1 MVTLM
6 NTDLI
11 ERLKSDVTA
20 IVLQGETE
28 HLFAKDQ
35 ALAQFY
41 PVLLSI
47 LRARP
52 AWIESLAQQLNP
64 KIDELFNN
72 NPTLKQ
78 QFLAQL
84 DSTAPQDEIEQ
95 TLNRAIVPI
104 MNFLQAEAGAPTAE
118 AVGHL
123 LDTHADSIQRALPVW
138 AGPIL
143 ASLGVSPLAG
153 QNLNC
158 APGLASEPE
167 AEPLLTEEK
176 KAVVFWPFI
185 LLVIIAAIILFFF
198 RGCLRDD
205 DPDELRN
212 AQAVSEAAAT
222 NPAILK
228 ISTGSQ
234 GEIVNCQVQMN
245 DPKYMQILQ
254 NEIKQ
259 IFNYSIGCGAV
270 ANENYHSEFTDQ
282 DTIPTV
288 LRTIQGMPNVSLD
301 WIGNQVSVRAATNSE
316 AERLAAQ
323 IRSLAKN
330 VTVVTQQPL
339 NRSDVINTANSE
351 AEQALASIKTDNVK
365 ALDVATALNL
375 QIINF
380 DTASTEVPE
389 VNKLVLDQAAALLQ
403 RAPRVILKVKGHA
416 DAQGSEAENK
426 VLSVQRAQAITS
438 YLVQK
443 GVDPAQLQAV
453 GMGEDQP
460 VEPNATPAGQ
470 FQNRRVTFEVVN
482 TETGI
487 VREVDNEGVVEKKA
501 S

>member
-1 MVTLM
+1 MVTIM
-6 NTDLI
+6 NIDFI

-41 PVLLSI
+41 PIFLSI

-52 AWIESLAQQLNP
+52 AWIENLGQQLNP
-64 KIDELFNN
+64 KIHELFNA
-72 NPTLKQ
+72 NPALKQ
-78 QFLAQL
+78 QFLDQL
-84 DSTAPQDEIEQ
+84 DQSAPQDEIEH
-95 TLNRAIVPI
+95 TLNRSIVPT
-104 MNFLQAEAGAPTAE
+104 MNFLQTEAGASTPE
-118 AVGHL
+118 AISHL
-123 LDTHADSIQRALPVW
+123 LETHADSIQRALSVW

-143 ASLGVSPLAG
+143 AALGVSPLAG
-153 QNLNC
+153 QNLNQE
-158 APGLASEPE
+158 PVLAEQ
-167 AEPLLTEEK
+167 TIIVQEERK
-176 KAVVFWPFI
+176 TGFLWPFI
-185 LLVIIAAIILFFF
+185 IFLILAGLILFLV
-198 RGCLRDD
+198 RSCMQDDVEDSNTQATSEVASAQPASLR
-205 DPDELRN
+205 L
-212 AQAVSEAAAT
+212 
-222 NPAILK
+222 
-228 ISTGSQ
+228 STGSN
-234 GEIVNCQVQMN
+234 GEIVSCQLQLN
-245 DPKYMQILQ
+245 NPQYMEILQ

-259 IFNYSIGCGAV
+259 IFNYNIGCGALSS
-270 ANENYHSEFTDQ
+270 EIYHSEFIDQ
-282 DTIPTV
+282 DTIPSV
-288 LRTIQGMPNVSLD
+288 LKALQGMPNVSLD
-301 WIGNQVSVRAATNSE
+301 WIGNQVSVRAATNAE

-403 RAPRVILKVKGHA
+403 RAPQVILKVKGHA

-487 VREVDNEGVVEKKA
+487 VREVDDEGVVEKTGN
-501 S
+501 

>member
-1 MVTLM
+1 MVTIM
-6 NTDLI
+6 NIDFI

-35 ALAQFY
+35 ALTQFY
-41 PVLLSI
+41 PIFLNI

-52 AWIESLAQQLNP
+52 AWIENLGQQLNP
-64 KIDELFNN
+64 KIHELFNA
-72 NPTLKQ
+72 NPALKQ
-78 QFLAQL
+78 QFLDQV
-84 DSTAPQDEIEQ
+84 DQSAPQDEIEH
-95 TLNRAIVPI
+95 TLNRSIVPT
-104 MNFLQAEAGAPTAE
+104 MNFLQTEAGASSPE
-118 AVGHL
+118 AISHL
-123 LDTHADSIQRALPVW
+123 LETHADSIQRALPLW

-143 ASLGVSPLAG
+143 AALGVSPLAG
-153 QNLNC
+153 QNLNQE
-158 APGLASEPE
+158 PVLAEQ
-167 AEPLLTEEK
+167 TIIVQEERK
-176 KAVVFWPFI
+176 TGFLWPFI
-185 LLVIIAAIILFFF
+185 IFLILAGLILFLV
-198 RGCLRDD
+198 RSCMQDD
-205 DPDELRN
+205 VEDSN
-212 AQAVSEAAAT
+212 TQATSEVAAAQ
-222 NPAILK
+222 PASLRL
-228 ISTGSQ
+228 STGSN
-234 GEIVNCQVQMN
+234 GEIVSCQLQLN
-245 DPKYMQILQ
+245 NPQYMEILQ

-259 IFNYSIGCGAV
+259 IFNYNIGCGALSSEV
-270 ANENYHSEFTDQ
+270 YHSEFIDQ

-288 LRTIQGMPNVSLD
+288 LRTMQGMPNVSLD
-301 WIGNQVSVRAATNSE
+301 WIGNQVSVRAATNAE

-323 IRSLAKN
+323 IRSLVKN

-403 RAPRVILKVKGHA
+403 RAPHVILKVTGHA

-438 YLVQK
+438 YLVGK
-443 GVDPAQLQAV
+443 GVNPAQLQAV

-487 VREVDNEGVVEKKA
+487 VREVDDEGVVEKTGN
-501 S
+501 

>member
-1 MVTLM
+1 MVTIM
-6 NTDLI
+6 NIDFI

-41 PVLLSI
+41 PIFLSI

-52 AWIESLAQQLNP
+52 AWIENLGQQLNP
-64 KIDELFNN
+64 KIHELFNA
-72 NPTLKQ
+72 NPALKQ
-78 QFLAQL
+78 QFLDQL
-84 DSTAPQDEIEQ
+84 DQSAPQDEIEH
-95 TLNRAIVPI
+95 TLNRSIVPT
-104 MNFLQAEAGAPTAE
+104 MNFLQTEAGASSPE
-118 AVGHL
+118 AISHL
-123 LDTHADSIQRALPVW
+123 LETHADSIQRALPVW

-143 ASLGVSPLAG
+143 AALGVSPLAG
-153 QNLNC
+153 QNLNQE
-158 APGLASEPE
+158 PVLAEQ
-167 AEPLLTEEK
+167 TTIIVQEERK
-176 KAVVFWPFI
+176 TGFLWPFI
-185 LLVIIAAIILFFF
+185 IFLILAGLILFLV
-198 RGCLRDD
+198 RSCMQ
-205 DPDELRN
+205 DEVEDSN
-212 AQAVSEAAAT
+212 TQATSEVAAAQ
-222 NPAILK
+222 PASLRL
-228 ISTGSQ
+228 STGSN
-234 GEIVNCQVQMN
+234 GEIVSCQLQLN
-245 DPKYMQILQ
+245 NPQYMEILQ

-259 IFNYSIGCGAV
+259 IFNYNIGCGALSSEV
-270 ANENYHSEFTDQ
+270 YHSEFIDQ

-288 LRTIQGMPNVSLD
+288 LRTMQGMPNVSLD
-301 WIGNQVSVRAATNSE
+301 WIGNQVSVRAATNAE

-403 RAPRVILKVKGHA
+403 RAPQVILKVEGHA

-487 VREVDNEGVVEKKA
+487 MREVDDEGVVEKTGN
-501 S
+501 

>member
-1 MVTLM
+1 M
-6 NTDLI
+6 NIDFI

-41 PVLLSI
+41 PIFLSI
-47 LRARP
+47 LRSRP
-52 AWIESLAQQLNP
+52 AWIENLGQQLNP
-64 KIDELFNN
+64 KIHELFNA
-72 NPTLKQ
+72 NPALKQ
-78 QFLAQL
+78 QFLDQL
-84 DSTAPQDEIEQ
+84 DQSAPQDEIEH
-95 TLNRAIVPI
+95 TLNRSIVPT
-104 MNFLQAEAGAPTAE
+104 MNFLQTEAGASSPE
-118 AVGHL
+118 AISHL
-123 LDTHADSIQRALPVW
+123 LETHADSIQRALPVW

-143 ASLGVSPLAG
+143 AALGVSPLAG
-153 QNLNC
+153 QNLNQE
-158 APGLASEPE
+158 PVLAEQ
-167 AEPLLTEEK
+167 TTIIVQEERK
-176 KAVVFWPFI
+176 TGFLWPFI
-185 LLVIIAAIILFFF
+185 IFLILAGLILFLV
-198 RGCLRDD
+198 RSCMQ
-205 DPDELRN
+205 DEVEDSN
-212 AQAVSEAAAT
+212 TQATSEVAAAQ
-222 NPAILK
+222 PASLRL
-228 ISTGSQ
+228 STGSN
-234 GEIVNCQVQMN
+234 GEIVSCQLQLN
-245 DPKYMQILQ
+245 NPQYMEILQ

-259 IFNYSIGCGAV
+259 IFNYNIGCGALSSEV
-270 ANENYHSEFTDQ
+270 YHSEFTDQ

-301 WIGNQVSVRAATNSE
+301 WIGNQVSVRAATNAE

-330 VTVVTQQPL
+330 VTVLTQQPL

-403 RAPRVILKVKGHA
+403 RAPQVILKVKGHA

-487 VREVDNEGVVEKKA
+487 MREVDDEGVVEKTGN
-501 S
+501 

>member
-1 MVTLM
+1 MVTIM
-6 NTDLI
+6 NIDFI

-41 PVLLSI
+41 PIFLSI

-52 AWIESLAQQLNP
+52 AWIENLGQQLNP
-64 KIDELFNN
+64 KIHELFNA
-72 NPTLKQ
+72 NPALKQ
-78 QFLAQL
+78 QFLDQV
-84 DSTAPQDEIEQ
+84 DQSAPQDEIEH
-95 TLNRAIVPI
+95 TLNRSIVPT
-104 MNFLQAEAGAPTAE
+104 MNFLQTEAGASSPE
-118 AVGHL
+118 AISHL
-123 LDTHADSIQRALPVW
+123 LETHADSIQRALPVW

-143 ASLGVSPLAG
+143 AALGVSPLAG
-153 QNLNC
+153 QNLNQE
-158 APGLASEPE
+158 PVLAEQ
-167 AEPLLTEEK
+167 TIIVQEERK
-176 KAVVFWPFI
+176 TGFLWPFI
-185 LLVIIAAIILFFF
+185 IFLILAGLILFLV
-198 RGCLRDD
+198 RSCMQDD
-205 DPDELRN
+205 VEDSN
-212 AQAVSEAAAT
+212 TQATSEVAAAQ
-222 NPAILK
+222 PASLRL
-228 ISTGSQ
+228 STGSN
-234 GEIVNCQVQMN
+234 GEIVSCQLQLN
-245 DPKYMQILQ
+245 NPQYMEILQ

-259 IFNYSIGCGAV
+259 IFNYNIGCGALSSEV
-270 ANENYHSEFTDQ
+270 YHSEFIDQ

-288 LRTIQGMPNVSLD
+288 LRTMQGMPNVSLD
-301 WIGNQVSVRAATNSE
+301 WIGNQVSVRAATNAE

-365 ALDVATALNL
+365 ALDVATARNL

-403 RAPRVILKVKGHA
+403 RAPHVILKVTGHA

-487 VREVDNEGVVEKKA
+487 VREVDDEGVVEKTGN
-501 S
+501 

>member
-1 MVTLM
+1 MVTIM
-6 NTDLI
+6 NIDFI

-41 PVLLSI
+41 PIFLSI
-47 LRARP
+47 LRSRP
-52 AWIESLAQQLNP
+52 AWIENLGQQLNP
-64 KIDELFNN
+64 KIHELFNA
-72 NPTLKQ
+72 NPALKQ
-78 QFLAQL
+78 QFLDQV
-84 DSTAPQDEIEQ
+84 DQSAPQDEIEH
-95 TLNRAIVPI
+95 TLNRSIVPT
-104 MNFLQAEAGAPTAE
+104 MNFLQTEAGASSPE
-118 AVGHL
+118 AISHL
-123 LDTHADSIQRALPVW
+123 LETHADSIQRALPLW

-143 ASLGVSPLAG
+143 AALGVSPLAG
-153 QNLNC
+153 QNLNQE
-158 APGLASEPE
+158 PVLAEQ
-167 AEPLLTEEK
+167 TIIVQEERK
-176 KAVVFWPFI
+176 TGFLWPFI
-185 LLVIIAAIILFFF
+185 IFLILAGLILFLV
-198 RGCLRDD
+198 RSCMQDDVEDSNTQATSEVAAVQPASLR
-205 DPDELRN
+205 L
-212 AQAVSEAAAT
+212 
-222 NPAILK
+222 
-228 ISTGSQ
+228 STGSD
-234 GEIVNCQVQMN
+234 GEIVSCQLQLN
-245 DPKYMQILQ
+245 NPQYMEILQ

-259 IFNYSIGCGAV
+259 IFNYNIGCGALSSEV
-270 ANENYHSEFTDQ
+270 YHSEFTDQ

-301 WIGNQVSVRAATNSE
+301 WIGNQVSVRAATNAE

-403 RAPRVILKVKGHA
+403 RAPHVILKVTGHA

-426 VLSVQRAQAITS
+426 VLSLQRAQAITS

-487 VREVDNEGVVEKKA
+487 VREVDDEGVVEKTGN
-501 S
+501 

>member
-1 MVTLM
+1 MVTIM
-6 NTDLI
+6 NIDFI

-41 PVLLSI
+41 PIFLSI
-47 LRARP
+47 LRSRP
-52 AWIESLAQQLNP
+52 AWIENLGQQLNP
-64 KIDELFNN
+64 KIHELFNA
-72 NPTLKQ
+72 NPALKQ
-78 QFLAQL
+78 QFLDQV
-84 DSTAPQDEIEQ
+84 DQSAPQDEIEH
-95 TLNRAIVPI
+95 TLNRSIVPT
-104 MNFLQAEAGAPTAE
+104 MNFLQTEAGASSPE
-118 AVGHL
+118 AISHL
-123 LDTHADSIQRALPVW
+123 LETHADSIQRALPVW

-143 ASLGVSPLAG
+143 AALGVSPLAG
-153 QNLNC
+153 QNLNQE
-158 APGLASEPE
+158 PVLAEQ
-167 AEPLLTEEK
+167 TIIVQEERK
-176 KAVVFWPFI
+176 TGFLWPFI
-185 LLVIIAAIILFFF
+185 IFLILAGLILFLV
-198 RGCLRDD
+198 RSCMQ
-205 DPDELRN
+205 DEVEDSN
-212 AQAVSEAAAT
+212 TQATSEVAAAQ
-222 NPAILK
+222 PASLRL
-228 ISTGSQ
+228 STGSN
-234 GEIVNCQVQMN
+234 GEIVSCQLQLN
-245 DPKYMQILQ
+245 NPQYMEILQ

-259 IFNYSIGCGAV
+259 IFNYNIGCGALSSEV
-270 ANENYHSEFTDQ
+270 YHSEFIDQ

-288 LRTIQGMPNVSLD
+288 LRTMQGMPNVSLD
-301 WIGNQVSVRAATNSE
+301 WIGNQVSVRAATNAE

-403 RAPRVILKVKGHA
+403 RAPHVILKVTGHA

-438 YLVQK
+438 YLVGK
-443 GVDPAQLQAV
+443 GVNPAQLQAV

-487 VREVDNEGVVEKKA
+487 VREVDDEGVIEKTGN
-501 S
+501 

>member
-1 MVTLM
+1 MVTIM
-6 NTDLI
+6 NIDFI

-41 PVLLSI
+41 PIFLSI
-47 LRARP
+47 LRSRP
-52 AWIESLAQQLNP
+52 AWIENLGQQLNP
-64 KIDELFNN
+64 KIHELFNA
-72 NPTLKQ
+72 NPALKQ
-78 QFLAQL
+78 QFLDQV
-84 DSTAPQDEIEQ
+84 DQSAPQDEIEH
-95 TLNRAIVPI
+95 TLNRSIVPT
-104 MNFLQAEAGAPTAE
+104 MNFLQTEAGASSPE
-118 AVGHL
+118 AISHL
-123 LDTHADSIQRALPVW
+123 LETHADSIQRALPLW

-143 ASLGVSPLAG
+143 AALGVSPLAG
-153 QNLNC
+153 QNLNQE
-158 APGLASEPE
+158 PVLAEQ
-167 AEPLLTEEK
+167 TIIVQEERK
-176 KAVVFWPFI
+176 TGFLWPFI
-185 LLVIIAAIILFFF
+185 IFLILAGLILFLV
-198 RGCLRDD
+198 RSCMQDD
-205 DPDELRN
+205 VEDSN
-212 AQAVSEAAAT
+212 TQATSEVAAAQ
-222 NPAILK
+222 PASLRL
-228 ISTGSQ
+228 STGSN
-234 GEIVNCQVQMN
+234 GEIVSCQLQLN
-245 DPKYMQILQ
+245 NPQYMEILQ

-259 IFNYSIGCGAV
+259 IFNYNIGCGALSSEV
-270 ANENYHSEFTDQ
+270 YHSEFIDQ

-288 LRTIQGMPNVSLD
+288 LRTMQGMPNVSLD
-301 WIGNQVSVRAATNSE
+301 WIGNQVSVRAATNAE

-403 RAPRVILKVKGHA
+403 RAPHVILKVTGHA

-438 YLVQK
+438 YLVGK
-443 GVDPAQLQAV
+443 GVNPAQLQAV

-487 VREVDNEGVVEKKA
+487 VREIDDEGVVEKTGN
-501 S
+501 

>member
-1 MVTLM
+1 MVTIM
-6 NTDLI
+6 NIDFI

-41 PVLLSI
+41 PIFLSI
-47 LRARP
+47 LRSRP
-52 AWIESLAQQLNP
+52 AWIENLGQQLNP
-64 KIDELFNN
+64 KIHELFNA
-72 NPTLKQ
+72 NPALKQ
-78 QFLAQL
+78 QFLNQL
-84 DSTAPQDEIEQ
+84 DQSAPQDEIEH
-95 TLNRAIVPI
+95 TLNRSIVPT
-104 MNFLQAEAGAPTAE
+104 MNFLQTEAGASSPE
-118 AVGHL
+118 AISHL
-123 LDTHADSIQRALPVW
+123 LETHADSIQRALPVW

-143 ASLGVSPLAG
+143 AALGVSPLAG
-153 QNLNC
+153 QNLNQE
-158 APGLASEPE
+158 PVLAEQ
-167 AEPLLTEEK
+167 TIIVQEERK
-176 KAVVFWPFI
+176 TGFLWPFI
-185 LLVIIAAIILFFF
+185 IFLILAGLILFLV
-198 RGCLRDD
+198 RSCMQDD
-205 DPDELRN
+205 VEDSN
-212 AQAVSEAAAT
+212 TQATSEVAAAQ
-222 NPAILK
+222 PASLRL
-228 ISTGSQ
+228 STGSN
-234 GEIVNCQVQMN
+234 GEIVSCQLQLN
-245 DPKYMQILQ
+245 NPQYMEILQ

-259 IFNYSIGCGAV
+259 IFNYNIGCGALSSEV
-270 ANENYHSEFTDQ
+270 YHSEFIDQ

-301 WIGNQVSVRAATNSE
+301 WIGNQVSVRAATNAE

-403 RAPRVILKVKGHA
+403 RAPHVILKVTGHA

-438 YLVQK
+438 YLVGK
-443 GVDPAQLQAV
+443 GVNPAQLQAV

-487 VREVDNEGVVEKKA
+487 VREVDDEGVVEKTGN
-501 S
+501 

>member
-1 MVTLM
+1 M
-6 NTDLI
+6 
-11 ERLKSDVTA
+11 
-20 IVLQGETE
+20 
-28 HLFAKDQ
+28 
-35 ALAQFY
+35 AQFY
-41 PVLLSI
+41 PIFLSI

-52 AWIESLAQQLNP
+52 AWIENIGQQLNP
-64 KIDELFNN
+64 KIHELFNA
-72 NPTLKQ
+72 NPALKQ
-78 QFLAQL
+78 QFLDQV
-84 DSTAPQDEIEQ
+84 DQSAPQDEIEH
-95 TLNRAIVPI
+95 TLNRSIVPT
-104 MNFLQAEAGAPTAE
+104 MNFLQTEAGASSPE
-118 AVGHL
+118 AISHL
-123 LDTHADSIQRALPVW
+123 LETHADSIQRALPVW

-143 ASLGVSPLAG
+143 AALGVSPLAG
-153 QNLNC
+153 QNLNQE
-158 APGLASEPE
+158 PVLAEQ
-167 AEPLLTEEK
+167 TIIVQEERK
-176 KAVVFWPFI
+176 TGFLWPFI
-185 LLVIIAAIILFFF
+185 IFLILAGLILFFV
-198 RGCLRDD
+198 RSCMQDDVEDSNTQATSEVAAVQPASLR
-205 DPDELRN
+205 L
-212 AQAVSEAAAT
+212 
-222 NPAILK
+222 
-228 ISTGSQ
+228 STGSD
-234 GEIVNCQVQMN
+234 GEIVSCQLQLN
-245 DPKYMQILQ
+245 NPQYMEILQ

-259 IFNYSIGCGAV
+259 IFNYNIGCGALSSEV
-270 ANENYHSEFTDQ
+270 YHSEFTDQ

-301 WIGNQVSVRAATNSE
+301 WIGNQVSVRAATNAE

-403 RAPRVILKVKGHA
+403 RAPHVILKVTGHA

-426 VLSVQRAQAITS
+426 VLSLQRAQAITS

-487 VREVDNEGVVEKKA
+487 VREVDDEGVVEKTGN
-501 S
+501 

>member
-1 MVTLM
+1 MVTIM
-6 NTDLI
+6 NIDFI

-41 PVLLSI
+41 PIFLSI

-52 AWIESLAQQLNP
+52 AWIENLGQQLNP
-64 KIDELFNN
+64 KIHELFNA
-72 NPTLKQ
+72 NPALKQ
-78 QFLAQL
+78 QFLDQV
-84 DSTAPQDEIEQ
+84 DQSAPQDEIEH
-95 TLNRAIVPI
+95 TLNRSIIPT
-104 MNFLQAEAGAPTAE
+104 MNFLQTEAGASSPE
-118 AVGHL
+118 AISHL
-123 LDTHADSIQRALPVW
+123 LETHPDSIQRALPVW

-143 ASLGVSPLAG
+143 AALGVSPLAG
-153 QNLNC
+153 QNLNQE
-158 APGLASEPE
+158 PVLAEQ
-167 AEPLLTEEK
+167 TIIVQEERK
-176 KAVVFWPFI
+176 TGFLWPFI
-185 LLVIIAAIILFFF
+185 IFLILAGLILFLV
-198 RGCLRDD
+198 RSCMQ
-205 DPDELRN
+205 DEVEDSN
-212 AQAVSEAAAT
+212 TQATSEVAAAQ
-222 NPAILK
+222 PASLRL
-228 ISTGSQ
+228 STGSN
-234 GEIVNCQVQMN
+234 GEIVSCQLQLN
-245 DPKYMQILQ
+245 NPQYMEILQ

-259 IFNYSIGCGAV
+259 IFNYNIGCGALSSEV
-270 ANENYHSEFTDQ
+270 YHSEFTDQ

-288 LRTIQGMPNVSLD
+288 LRTMQGMPNVSLD
-301 WIGNQVSVRAATNSE
+301 WIGNQVSVRAATNAE

-403 RAPRVILKVKGHA
+403 RAPHVILKVTGHA

-438 YLVQK
+438 YLVGK
-443 GVDPAQLQAV
+443 GVNPAQLQAV

-487 VREVDNEGVVEKKA
+487 VREVDDEGVVEKTGN
-501 S
+501 

>member
-1 MVTLM
+1 MVTIM
-6 NTDLI
+6 NIDFI

-35 ALAQFY
+35 ALTQFY
-41 PVLLSI
+41 PIFLNI

-52 AWIESLAQQLNP
+52 AWIENLGQQLNP
-64 KIDELFNN
+64 KIHELFNA
-72 NPTLKQ
+72 NPALKQ
-78 QFLAQL
+78 QFLDQV
-84 DSTAPQDEIEQ
+84 DQSAPQDEIEH
-95 TLNRAIVPI
+95 TLNRSIVPT
-104 MNFLQAEAGAPTAE
+104 MNFLQTEAGASSPE
-118 AVGHL
+118 AISHL
-123 LDTHADSIQRALPVW
+123 LETHADSIQRALPLW

-143 ASLGVSPLAG
+143 AALGVSPLAG
-153 QNLNC
+153 QNLNQE
-158 APGLASEPE
+158 PVLAEQ
-167 AEPLLTEEK
+167 TIIVQEERK
-176 KAVVFWPFI
+176 TGFLWPFI
-185 LLVIIAAIILFFF
+185 IFLILAGLILFLV
-198 RGCLRDD
+198 RSCMQDD
-205 DPDELRN
+205 VEDSN
-212 AQAVSEAAAT
+212 TQATSEVAAAQ
-222 NPAILK
+222 PASLRL
-228 ISTGSQ
+228 STGSN
-234 GEIVNCQVQMN
+234 GEIVSCQLQLN
-245 DPKYMQILQ
+245 NPQYMEILQ

-259 IFNYSIGCGAV
+259 IFNYNIGCGALSSEV
-270 ANENYHSEFTDQ
+270 YHSEFIDQ

-288 LRTIQGMPNVSLD
+288 LRTMQGMPNVSLD
-301 WIGNQVSVRAATNSE
+301 WIGNQVSVRAATNAE

-403 RAPRVILKVKGHA
+403 RAPHVILKVTGHA

-438 YLVQK
+438 YLVGK
-443 GVDPAQLQAV
+443 GVNPAQLQAV

-487 VREVDNEGVVEKKA
+487 VREVDDEGVVETTGN
-501 S
+501 

>member
-1 MVTLM
+1 MVTIM
-6 NTDLI
+6 NIDFI

-41 PVLLSI
+41 PIFLSI
-47 LRARP
+47 LRSRP
-52 AWIESLAQQLNP
+52 AWIENLGQQLNP
-64 KIDELFNN
+64 KIHELFNA
-72 NPTLKQ
+72 NPALKQ
-78 QFLAQL
+78 QFLDQV
-84 DSTAPQDEIEQ
+84 DQSAPQDEIEH
-95 TLNRAIVPI
+95 TLNRSIVPT
-104 MNFLQAEAGAPTAE
+104 MNFLQTEAGASSPE
-118 AVGHL
+118 AISHL
-123 LDTHADSIQRALPVW
+123 LETHADSIQRALPLW

-143 ASLGVSPLAG
+143 AALGVSPLAG
-153 QNLNC
+153 QNLNQE
-158 APGLASEPE
+158 PVLAEQ
-167 AEPLLTEEK
+167 TIIVQEERK
-176 KAVVFWPFI
+176 TGFLWPFI
-185 LLVIIAAIILFFF
+185 IFLILAGLILFLV
-198 RGCLRDD
+198 RSCMQDD
-205 DPDELRN
+205 VEDSN
-212 AQAVSEAAAT
+212 TQATSEVAAAQ
-222 NPAILK
+222 PASLRL
-228 ISTGSQ
+228 STGSN
-234 GEIVNCQVQMN
+234 GEIVSCQLQLN
-245 DPKYMQILQ
+245 NPQYMEILQ

-259 IFNYSIGCGAV
+259 IFNYNIGCGALSSEV
-270 ANENYHSEFTDQ
+270 YHSEFIDQ

-288 LRTIQGMPNVSLD
+288 LRTMQGMPNVSLD
-301 WIGNQVSVRAATNSE
+301 WIGNQVSVRAATNAE

-403 RAPRVILKVKGHA
+403 RAPHVILKVTGHA

-438 YLVQK
+438 YLVGK
-443 GVDPAQLQAV
+443 GVNPAQLQAV

-487 VREVDNEGVVEKKA
+487 VREVDDEGVVETTGN
-501 S
+501 

>member
-1 MVTLM
+1 MVTIM
-6 NTDLI
+6 NIDFI

-35 ALAQFY
+35 ALTQFY
-41 PVLLSI
+41 PIFLNI

-52 AWIESLAQQLNP
+52 AWIENLGQQLNP
-64 KIDELFNN
+64 KIHELFNA
-72 NPTLKQ
+72 NPALKQ
-78 QFLAQL
+78 QFLDQV
-84 DSTAPQDEIEQ
+84 DQSAPQDEIEH
-95 TLNRAIVPI
+95 TLNRSIVPT
-104 MNFLQAEAGAPTAE
+104 MNFLQTEAGASSPE
-118 AVGHL
+118 AISHL
-123 LDTHADSIQRALPVW
+123 LETHADSIQRALPLW

-143 ASLGVSPLAG
+143 AALGVSPLAG
-153 QNLNC
+153 QNLNQE
-158 APGLASEPE
+158 PVLAEQ
-167 AEPLLTEEK
+167 TIIVQEERK
-176 KAVVFWPFI
+176 TGFLWPFI
-185 LLVIIAAIILFFF
+185 IFLILAGLILFLV
-198 RGCLRDD
+198 RSCMQDD
-205 DPDELRN
+205 VEDSN
-212 AQAVSEAAAT
+212 TQATSEVAAAQ
-222 NPAILK
+222 PASLRL
-228 ISTGSQ
+228 STGSN
-234 GEIVNCQVQMN
+234 GEIVSCQLQLN
-245 DPKYMQILQ
+245 NPQYMEILQ

-259 IFNYSIGCGAV
+259 IFNYNIGCGALSSEV
-270 ANENYHSEFTDQ
+270 YHSEFIDQ

-288 LRTIQGMPNVSLD
+288 LRTMQGMPNVSLD
-301 WIGNQVSVRAATNSE
+301 WIGNQVSVRAATNVE

-403 RAPRVILKVKGHA
+403 RAPHVILKVTGHA

-438 YLVQK
+438 YLVGK
-443 GVDPAQLQAV
+443 GVNPAQLQAV

-487 VREVDNEGVVEKKA
+487 VREVDDEGVVEKTGN
-501 S
+501 

>member
-1 MVTLM
+1 MVTIM
-6 NTDLI
+6 NIDFI

-41 PVLLSI
+41 PIFLSI

-52 AWIESLAQQLNP
+52 AWIENLGQQLNP
-64 KIDELFNN
+64 KIHELFNA
-72 NPTLKQ
+72 NPALKQ
-78 QFLAQL
+78 QFLDQV
-84 DSTAPQDEIEQ
+84 DQSAPQDEIEH
-95 TLNRAIVPI
+95 TLNRSIVPT
-104 MNFLQAEAGAPTAE
+104 MNFLQTEAGASSPE
-118 AVGHL
+118 AISHL
-123 LDTHADSIQRALPVW
+123 LETHADSIQRALPVW

-143 ASLGVSPLAG
+143 AALGVSPLAG
-153 QNLNC
+153 QNLNQE
-158 APGLASEPE
+158 PVLAEQ
-167 AEPLLTEEK
+167 TIIVQEERK
-176 KAVVFWPFI
+176 TGFLWPFI
-185 LLVIIAAIILFFF
+185 IFLILAGLILFLV
-198 RGCLRDD
+198 RSCMQ
-205 DPDELRN
+205 DEVEDSN
-212 AQAVSEAAAT
+212 TQATSEVAAAQ
-222 NPAILK
+222 PASLRL
-228 ISTGSQ
+228 STGSN
-234 GEIVNCQVQMN
+234 GEIVSCQLQLN
-245 DPKYMQILQ
+245 NPQYMEILQ

-259 IFNYSIGCGAV
+259 IFNYNIGCGALSSEV
-270 ANENYHSEFTDQ
+270 YHSEFIDQ

-288 LRTIQGMPNVSLD
+288 LRTMQGMPNVSLD
-301 WIGNQVSVRAATNSE
+301 WIGNQVSVRAATNAE

-403 RAPRVILKVKGHA
+403 RAPHVILKVTGHA

-438 YLVQK
+438 YLVGK
-443 GVDPAQLQAV
+443 GVNPAQLQAV

-487 VREVDNEGVVEKKA
+487 VREVDDEGVVEKTGN
-501 S
+501 

>member
-1 MVTLM
+1 MVTIM
-6 NTDLI
+6 NIDFI

-41 PVLLSI
+41 PIFLSI
-47 LRARP
+47 LRSRP
-52 AWIESLAQQLNP
+52 AWIENLGQQLNP
-64 KIDELFNN
+64 KIHELFNA
-72 NPTLKQ
+72 NPALKQ
-78 QFLAQL
+78 QFLNQL
-84 DSTAPQDEIEQ
+84 DQSAPQDEIEH
-95 TLNRAIVPI
+95 TLNRSIVPT
-104 MNFLQAEAGAPTAE
+104 MNFLQTEAGASSPE
-118 AVGHL
+118 AISHL
-123 LDTHADSIQRALPVW
+123 LETHADSIQRTLPVW

-143 ASLGVSPLAG
+143 AALGVSPLAG
-153 QNLNC
+153 QNLNQE
-158 APGLASEPE
+158 PVLAEQ
-167 AEPLLTEEK
+167 TIIVQEERK
-176 KAVVFWPFI
+176 TGFLWPFI
-185 LLVIIAAIILFFF
+185 IFLILAGLILFLV
-198 RGCLRDD
+198 RSCMQ
-205 DPDELRN
+205 DEVEDSN
-212 AQAVSEAAAT
+212 TQATSEVAAAQ
-222 NPAILK
+222 PASLRL
-228 ISTGSQ
+228 STGSN
-234 GEIVNCQVQMN
+234 GEIVSCQLQLN
-245 DPKYMQILQ
+245 NPQYMEILQ

-259 IFNYSIGCGAV
+259 IFNYNIGCGALSSEV
-270 ANENYHSEFTDQ
+270 YHSEFIDQ

-288 LRTIQGMPNVSLD
+288 LRTMQGMPNVSLD
-301 WIGNQVSVRAATNSE
+301 WIGNQVSVRAATNAE

-403 RAPRVILKVKGHA
+403 RAPHVILKVTGHA

-438 YLVQK
+438 YLVGK
-443 GVDPAQLQAV
+443 GVNPAQLQAV

-487 VREVDNEGVVEKKA
+487 VREVDDEGIVEKTGN
-501 S
+501 

>member
-1 MVTLM
+1 MNVDLM
-6 NTDLI
+6 

-35 ALAQFY
+35 ALSQFY
-41 PVLLSI
+41 PIFLSI

-52 AWIESLAQQLNP
+52 AWIENLGQQLNP
-64 KIDELFNN
+64 KIHELFNA
-72 NPTLKQ
+72 NPALKQ
-78 QFLAQL
+78 QFLDQV
-84 DSTAPQDEIEQ
+84 DQSAPQGQIEQ
-95 TLNRAIVPI
+95 TLNRAIVPTL
-104 MNFLQAEAGAPTAE
+104 NFLQTEAGASSPE
-118 AVGHL
+118 AISHL
-123 LDTHADSIQRALPVW
+123 LETHADSIQRALPVW

-143 ASLGVSPLAG
+143 AALGVSPLAG
-153 QNLNC
+153 QNLNQE
-158 APGLASEPE
+158 PVLAEQ
-167 AEPLLTEEK
+167 TIIVQEERK
-176 KAVVFWPFI
+176 TGFLWPFI
-185 LLVIIAAIILFFF
+185 IFLILAGLILFLV
-198 RGCLRDD
+198 RSCMQDD
-205 DPDELRN
+205 AEDSANPQTTR
-212 AQAVSEAAAT
+212 AVAAAQ
-222 NPAILK
+222 PASLQL
-228 ISTGSQ
+228 STGSN
-234 GEIVNCQVQMN
+234 GEIVSCQLQLN
-245 DPKYMQILQ
+245 NPQYMKILQ

-259 IFNYSIGCGAV
+259 IFNYNIGCGALSSEV
-270 ANENYHSEFTDQ
+270 YHSEFTDQ

-301 WIGNQVSVRAATNSE
+301 WIGNQVSVRAATNAE

-403 RAPRVILKVKGHA
+403 RAPHVILKVKGHT

-426 VLSVQRAQAITS
+426 VLSVQRAQAIVG
-438 YLVQK
+438 YLIEK

-453 GMGEDQP
+453 GVGEDQP

-470 FQNRRVTFEVVN
+470 FQNRRVAFEVVN
-482 TETGI
+482 TETGTI
-487 VREVDNEGVVEKKA
+487 RAVDSEGVVEKKA

>member
-1 MVTLM
+1 MVTIM
-6 NTDLI
+6 NIDFI

-41 PVLLSI
+41 PIFLSI
-47 LRARP
+47 LRSRP
-52 AWIESLAQQLNP
+52 AWIENLGQQLNP
-64 KIDELFNN
+64 KIHELFNA
-72 NPTLKQ
+72 NPALKQ
-78 QFLAQL
+78 QFLDQV
-84 DSTAPQDEIEQ
+84 DQSAPQDEIEH
-95 TLNRAIVPI
+95 TLNRSIVPT
-104 MNFLQAEAGAPTAE
+104 MNFLQTEAGASSPE
-118 AVGHL
+118 AISHL
-123 LDTHADSIQRALPVW
+123 LETHADSIQRALPLW

-143 ASLGVSPLAG
+143 AALGVSPLAG
-153 QNLNC
+153 QNLNQE
-158 APGLASEPE
+158 PVLAEQ
-167 AEPLLTEEK
+167 TIIVQEERK
-176 KAVVFWPFI
+176 TGFLWPFI
-185 LLVIIAAIILFFF
+185 IFLILAGLILFLV
-198 RGCLRDD
+198 RSCMQDD
-205 DPDELRN
+205 VEDSN
-212 AQAVSEAAAT
+212 TQATSEVAAAQ
-222 NPAILK
+222 PASLRL
-228 ISTGSQ
+228 STGSN
-234 GEIVNCQVQMN
+234 GEIVSCQLQLHN
-245 DPKYMQILQ
+245 PQYMEILQ

-259 IFNYSIGCGAV
+259 IFNYNIGCGALSSEV
-270 ANENYHSEFTDQ
+270 YHSEFIDQ

-288 LRTIQGMPNVSLD
+288 LRTMQGMPNVSLD
-301 WIGNQVSVRAATNSE
+301 WIGNQVSVRAATNAE

-330 VTVVTQQPL
+330 VTVVIQQPL

-403 RAPRVILKVKGHA
+403 RAPHVILKVTGHA

-438 YLVQK
+438 YLVGK
-443 GVDPAQLQAV
+443 GVNPAQLQAV

-487 VREVDNEGVVEKKA
+487 VREVDDEGVVEKTGN
-501 S
+501 

>member
-1 MVTLM
+1 MVTIM
-6 NTDLI
+6 NIDFI

-41 PVLLSI
+41 PIFLSI
-47 LRARP
+47 LRSRP
-52 AWIESLAQQLNP
+52 AWIENLGQQLNP
-64 KIDELFNN
+64 KIHELFNA
-72 NPTLKQ
+72 NPALKQ
-78 QFLAQL
+78 QFLDQV
-84 DSTAPQDEIEQ
+84 DQSAPQDEIEH
-95 TLNRAIVPI
+95 TLNRSIVPT
-104 MNFLQAEAGAPTAE
+104 MNFLQTEAGASSPE
-118 AVGHL
+118 AISHL
-123 LDTHADSIQRALPVW
+123 LETHADSIQRALPLW

-143 ASLGVSPLAG
+143 AALGVSPLAG
-153 QNLNC
+153 QNLNQE
-158 APGLASEPE
+158 PVLAEQ
-167 AEPLLTEEK
+167 TIIVQEERK
-176 KAVVFWPFI
+176 TGFLWPFI
-185 LLVIIAAIILFFF
+185 IFLILAGLILFLV
-198 RGCLRDD
+198 RSCMQDD
-205 DPDELRN
+205 VEDSN
-212 AQAVSEAAAT
+212 TQATSEVAAAQ
-222 NPAILK
+222 PASLRL
-228 ISTGSQ
+228 STGSN
-234 GEIVNCQVQMN
+234 GEIVSCQLQLN
-245 DPKYMQILQ
+245 NPQYMEILQ

-259 IFNYSIGCGAV
+259 IFNYNIGCGALSSEV
-270 ANENYHSEFTDQ
+270 YHSEFIDQ

-288 LRTIQGMPNVSLD
+288 LRTMQGMPNVSLD
-301 WIGNQVSVRAATNSE
+301 WIGNQVSVRAATNAE

-403 RAPRVILKVKGHA
+403 RAPHVILKVTGHA

-438 YLVQK
+438 YLVGK
-443 GVDPAQLQAV
+443 GVNPAQLQAV

-487 VREVDNEGVVEKKA
+487 VREVDDEGVVEKTGN
-501 S
+501 

>member
-1 MVTLM
+1 MVTIM
-6 NTDLI
+6 NIDFI

-41 PVLLSI
+41 PIFLSI
-47 LRARP
+47 LRSRP
-52 AWIESLAQQLNP
+52 AWIENLGQQLNP
-64 KIDELFNN
+64 KIHELFNA
-72 NPTLKQ
+72 NPALKQ
-78 QFLAQL
+78 QFLDQV
-84 DSTAPQDEIEQ
+84 DQSAPQDEIEH
-95 TLNRAIVPI
+95 TLNRSIVPT
-104 MNFLQAEAGAPTAE
+104 MNFLQTEAGASSPE
-118 AVGHL
+118 AISHL
-123 LDTHADSIQRALPVW
+123 LETHADSIQRTLPVW

-143 ASLGVSPLAG
+143 AALGVSPLAG
-153 QNLNC
+153 QNLNQE
-158 APGLASEPE
+158 PVLAEQ
-167 AEPLLTEEK
+167 TIIVQEERK
-176 KAVVFWPFI
+176 TGFLWPFI
-185 LLVIIAAIILFFF
+185 IFLILAGLILFLV
-198 RGCLRDD
+198 RSCMQDD
-205 DPDELRN
+205 VEDSN
-212 AQAVSEAAAT
+212 TQATSEVAAAQ
-222 NPAILK
+222 PASLRL
-228 ISTGSQ
+228 STGSN
-234 GEIVNCQVQMN
+234 GEIVSCQLQLN
-245 DPKYMQILQ
+245 NLQYMEILQ

-259 IFNYSIGCGAV
+259 IFNYNIGCGALSSEV
-270 ANENYHSEFTDQ
+270 YHSEFIDQ

-288 LRTIQGMPNVSLD
+288 LRTMQGMPNVSLD
-301 WIGNQVSVRAATNSE
+301 WIGNQVSVRAATNAE

-403 RAPRVILKVKGHA
+403 RAPHVILKVTGHA

-438 YLVQK
+438 YLVGK
-443 GVDPAQLQAV
+443 GVNPAQLQAV

-487 VREVDNEGVVEKKA
+487 VREVDDEGVVEKTGN
-501 S
+501 

>member
-1 MVTLM
+1 MVTIM
-6 NTDLI
+6 NIDFI

-41 PVLLSI
+41 PIFLSI
-47 LRARP
+47 LRSRP
-52 AWIESLAQQLNP
+52 AWIENLGQQLNP
-64 KIDELFNN
+64 KIHELFNA
-72 NPTLKQ
+72 NPALKQ
-78 QFLAQL
+78 QFLDQV
-84 DSTAPQDEIEQ
+84 DQSAPQDEIEH
-95 TLNRAIVPI
+95 TLNRSIVPT
-104 MNFLQAEAGAPTAE
+104 MNFLQTEAGASSPE
-118 AVGHL
+118 AISYL
-123 LDTHADSIQRALPVW
+123 LETHADSIQRALPLW

-143 ASLGVSPLAG
+143 AALGVSPLAG
-153 QNLNC
+153 QNLNQE
-158 APGLASEPE
+158 PVLAEQ
-167 AEPLLTEEK
+167 TIIVQEERK
-176 KAVVFWPFI
+176 TGFLWPFI
-185 LLVIIAAIILFFF
+185 IFLILAGLILFLV
-198 RGCLRDD
+198 RSCMQDD
-205 DPDELRN
+205 VEDSN
-212 AQAVSEAAAT
+212 TQATSEVAAAQ
-222 NPAILK
+222 PASLRL
-228 ISTGSQ
+228 STGSN
-234 GEIVNCQVQMN
+234 GEIVSCQLQLN
-245 DPKYMQILQ
+245 NPQYMEILQ

-259 IFNYSIGCGAV
+259 IFNYNIGCGALSSEV
-270 ANENYHSEFTDQ
+270 YHSEFIDQ

-301 WIGNQVSVRAATNSE
+301 WIGNQVSVRAATNAE

-403 RAPRVILKVKGHA
+403 RAPHVILKVTGHA

-438 YLVQK
+438 YLVGK
-443 GVDPAQLQAV
+443 GVNPAQLQAV

-487 VREVDNEGVVEKKA
+487 VREVDDEGVVEKTGN
-501 S
+501 

>member
-1 MVTLM
+1 MVTIM
-6 NTDLI
+6 NIDFI

-35 ALAQFY
+35 ALAQFS
-41 PVLLSI
+41 PIFLSI

-52 AWIESLAQQLNP
+52 AWIENLGQQLNP
-64 KIDELFNN
+64 KIHELFNA
-72 NPTLKQ
+72 NPALKQ
-78 QFLAQL
+78 QFLDQV
-84 DSTAPQDEIEQ
+84 DQSAPQDEIEH
-95 TLNRAIVPI
+95 TLNRSIVPT
-104 MNFLQAEAGAPTAE
+104 MNFLQTEAGASSPE
-118 AVGHL
+118 AISHL
-123 LDTHADSIQRALPVW
+123 LETHADSIQRALPVW

-143 ASLGVSPLAG
+143 AALGVSPLAG
-153 QNLNC
+153 QNLNQE
-158 APGLASEPE
+158 PVLAEQ
-167 AEPLLTEEK
+167 TIIVQEERK
-176 KAVVFWPFI
+176 TGFLWPFI
-185 LLVIIAAIILFFF
+185 IFLILAGLILFLV
-198 RGCLRDD
+198 RSCMQ
-205 DPDELRN
+205 DEVEDSN
-212 AQAVSEAAAT
+212 TQATSEVAAAQ
-222 NPAILK
+222 PASLRL
-228 ISTGSQ
+228 STGSN
-234 GEIVNCQVQMN
+234 GEIVSCQLQLN
-245 DPKYMQILQ
+245 NPQYMKILQ

-259 IFNYSIGCGAV
+259 IFNYNIGCGALSSEV
-270 ANENYHSEFTDQ
+270 YHSEFTDQ

-301 WIGNQVSVRAATNSE
+301 WIGNQVSVRAATNAE

-403 RAPRVILKVKGHA
+403 RAPQVILKVKGHA

-487 VREVDNEGVVEKKA
+487 VREVDDEGVVEKTGN
-501 S
+501 

>member
-1 MVTLM
+1 MVTIM
-6 NTDLI
+6 NIDFI

-41 PVLLSI
+41 PIFLSI

-52 AWIESLAQQLNP
+52 AWIENLGQQLNP
-64 KIDELFNN
+64 KIHELFNA
-72 NPTLKQ
+72 NPALKQ
-78 QFLAQL
+78 QFLDQV
-84 DSTAPQDEIEQ
+84 DQSAPQDEIEH
-95 TLNRAIVPI
+95 TLNRSIVPT
-104 MNFLQAEAGAPTAE
+104 MNFLQTEAGASSPE
-118 AVGHL
+118 AISHL
-123 LDTHADSIQRALPVW
+123 LETHADSIQRALPVW

-143 ASLGVSPLAG
+143 AALGVSPLAG
-153 QNLNC
+153 QNLNQE
-158 APGLASEPE
+158 PVLAEQ
-167 AEPLLTEEK
+167 TIIVQEERK
-176 KAVVFWPFI
+176 TGFLWPFI
-185 LLVIIAAIILFFF
+185 IFLILAGLILFLV
-198 RGCLRDD
+198 RSCMQDD
-205 DPDELRN
+205 VEDSN
-212 AQAVSEAAAT
+212 TQATSEVAAAQ
-222 NPAILK
+222 PASLRL
-228 ISTGSQ
+228 STGSN
-234 GEIVNCQVQMN
+234 GEIVSCQLQLN
-245 DPKYMQILQ
+245 NPQYMEILQ

-259 IFNYSIGCGAV
+259 IFNYNIGCGALSSEV
-270 ANENYHSEFTDQ
+270 YHSEFIDQ

-288 LRTIQGMPNVSLD
+288 LRTMQGMPNVSLD
-301 WIGNQVSVRAATNSE
+301 WIGNQVSVRAATNAE

-403 RAPRVILKVKGHA
+403 RAPHVILKVTGHA

-438 YLVQK
+438 YLVGK
-443 GVDPAQLQAV
+443 GVNPAQLQAV

-487 VREVDNEGVVEKKA
+487 VREVDDEGVVEKTEN
-501 S
+501 

>member
-1 MVTLM
+1 MVTIM
-6 NTDLI
+6 NIDFI

-41 PVLLSI
+41 PIFLSI
-47 LRARP
+47 LRSRP
-52 AWIESLAQQLNP
+52 AWIENLGQQLNP
-64 KIDELFNN
+64 KIHELFNA
-72 NPTLKQ
+72 NPALKQ
-78 QFLAQL
+78 QFLDQV
-84 DSTAPQDEIEQ
+84 DQSAPQDEIEH
-95 TLNRAIVPI
+95 TLNRSIVPT
-104 MNFLQAEAGAPTAE
+104 MNFLQTEAGASSPE
-118 AVGHL
+118 AISHL
-123 LDTHADSIQRALPVW
+123 LETHADSIQRALPLW

-143 ASLGVSPLAG
+143 AALGVSPLAG
-153 QNLNC
+153 QNLNQE
-158 APGLASEPE
+158 PVLAEQ
-167 AEPLLTEEK
+167 TIIVQEERK
-176 KAVVFWPFI
+176 TGFLWPFI
-185 LLVIIAAIILFFF
+185 IFLILAGLILFLV
-198 RGCLRDD
+198 RSCMQDD
-205 DPDELRN
+205 VEDSN
-212 AQAVSEAAAT
+212 TQATSEVAAAQ
-222 NPAILK
+222 PASLRL
-228 ISTGSQ
+228 STGSN
-234 GEIVNCQVQMN
+234 GEIVSCQLQLN
-245 DPKYMQILQ
+245 NPQYMEILQ
-254 NEIKQ
+254 SEIKQ
-259 IFNYSIGCGAV
+259 IFNYNIGCGALSSEV
-270 ANENYHSEFTDQ
+270 YHSEFIDQ

-288 LRTIQGMPNVSLD
+288 LRTMQGMPNVSLD
-301 WIGNQVSVRAATNSE
+301 WIGNQVSVRAATNAE

-339 NRSDVINTANSE
+339 NRSDVINNANSE

-403 RAPRVILKVKGHA
+403 RAPHVILKVTGHA

-438 YLVQK
+438 YLVGK
-443 GVDPAQLQAV
+443 GVNPAQLQAV

-487 VREVDNEGVVEKKA
+487 VREVDDEGVVEKTGN
-501 S
+501 

>member
-1 MVTLM
+1 MVTIM
-6 NTDLI
+6 NIDFI

-41 PVLLSI
+41 PIFLSI
-47 LRARP
+47 LRSRP
-52 AWIESLAQQLNP
+52 AWIENLGQQLNP
-64 KIDELFNN
+64 KIHELFNA
-72 NPTLKQ
+72 NPALKQ
-78 QFLAQL
+78 QFLNQL
-84 DSTAPQDEIEQ
+84 DQSAPQDEIEH
-95 TLNRAIVPI
+95 TLNRSIVPT
-104 MNFLQAEAGAPTAE
+104 MNFLQTEAGASSPE
-118 AVGHL
+118 AISHL
-123 LDTHADSIQRALPVW
+123 LETHADSIQRALPVW

-143 ASLGVSPLAG
+143 AALGVSPLAG
-153 QNLNC
+153 QNLNQE
-158 APGLASEPE
+158 PVLAEQ
-167 AEPLLTEEK
+167 TIIVQEERK
-176 KAVVFWPFI
+176 TGFLWPFI
-185 LLVIIAAIILFFF
+185 IFLILAGLILFLV
-198 RGCLRDD
+198 RSCMQ
-205 DPDELRN
+205 DEVEDSN
-212 AQAVSEAAAT
+212 TQATSEVAAAQ
-222 NPAILK
+222 PASLRL
-228 ISTGSQ
+228 STGSN
-234 GEIVNCQVQMN
+234 GEIVSCQLQLN
-245 DPKYMQILQ
+245 NPQYMEILQ

-259 IFNYSIGCGAV
+259 IFNYNIGCGALSSEV
-270 ANENYHSEFTDQ
+270 YHSEFTDQ

-301 WIGNQVSVRAATNSE
+301 WIGNQVSVRAATNAE

-403 RAPRVILKVKGHA
+403 RAPHVILKVTGHA

-438 YLVQK
+438 YLVGK
-443 GVDPAQLQAV
+443 GVNPAQLQAV

-487 VREVDNEGVVEKKA
+487 VREVDDEGVVEKTGN
-501 S
+501 

>member
-1 MVTLM
+1 M
-6 NTDLI
+6 
-11 ERLKSDVTA
+11 
-20 IVLQGETE
+20 
-28 HLFAKDQ
+28 
-35 ALAQFY
+35 
-41 PVLLSI
+41 
-47 LRARP
+47 RARP
-52 AWIESLAQQLNP
+52 AWIENLGQQLNP
-64 KIDELFNN
+64 KIHELFNA
-72 NPTLKQ
+72 NPALKQ
-78 QFLAQL
+78 QFLDQV
-84 DSTAPQDEIEQ
+84 DQSAPQDEIEH
-95 TLNRAIVPI
+95 TLNRSIVPT
-104 MNFLQAEAGAPTAE
+104 MNFLQTEAGASSPE
-118 AVGHL
+118 AISHL
-123 LDTHADSIQRALPVW
+123 LETHADSIQRALPLW

-143 ASLGVSPLAG
+143 AALGVSPLAG
-153 QNLNC
+153 QNLNQE
-158 APGLASEPE
+158 PVLAEQ
-167 AEPLLTEEK
+167 TIIVQEERK
-176 KAVVFWPFI
+176 TGFLWPFI
-185 LLVIIAAIILFFF
+185 IFLILAGLILFLV
-198 RGCLRDD
+198 RSCMQDD
-205 DPDELRN
+205 VEDSN
-212 AQAVSEAAAT
+212 TQATSEVAAAQ
-222 NPAILK
+222 PASLRL
-228 ISTGSQ
+228 STGSN
-234 GEIVNCQVQMN
+234 GEIVSCQLQLN
-245 DPKYMQILQ
+245 NPQYMEILQ

-259 IFNYSIGCGAV
+259 IFNYNIGCGALSSEV
-270 ANENYHSEFTDQ
+270 YHSEFIDQ

-288 LRTIQGMPNVSLD
+288 LRTMQGMPNVSLD
-301 WIGNQVSVRAATNSE
+301 WIGNQVSVRAATNAE

-403 RAPRVILKVKGHA
+403 RAPHVILKVTGHA

-438 YLVQK
+438 YLVGK
-443 GVDPAQLQAV
+443 GVNPAQLQAV

-487 VREVDNEGVVEKKA
+487 VREVDDEGVVEKTGN
-501 S
+501 

>member
-1 MVTLM
+1 MVTIM
-6 NTDLI
+6 NIDFI

-41 PVLLSI
+41 PIFLSI
-47 LRARP
+47 LRSRP
-52 AWIESLAQQLNP
+52 AWIENLGQQLNP
-64 KIDELFNN
+64 KIHELFNA
-72 NPTLKQ
+72 NPALKQ
-78 QFLAQL
+78 QFLDQL
-84 DSTAPQDEIEQ
+84 DQSAPQDEIEH
-95 TLNRAIVPI
+95 TLNRSIVPT
-104 MNFLQAEAGAPTAE
+104 MNFLQTEAGASSPE
-118 AVGHL
+118 AISHL
-123 LDTHADSIQRALPVW
+123 LETHADSIQRALPVW

-143 ASLGVSPLAG
+143 AALGVSPLAG
-153 QNLNC
+153 QNLNQE
-158 APGLASEPE
+158 PVLAEQ
-167 AEPLLTEEK
+167 TIIVQEERK
-176 KAVVFWPFI
+176 TGFLWPFI
-185 LLVIIAAIILFFF
+185 IFLILAGLILFLV
-198 RGCLRDD
+198 RSCMQDD
-205 DPDELRN
+205 VEDSN
-212 AQAVSEAAAT
+212 TQATSEVAAAQ
-222 NPAILK
+222 PASLRL
-228 ISTGSQ
+228 STGSN
-234 GEIVNCQVQMN
+234 GEIVSCQLQLN
-245 DPKYMQILQ
+245 NPQYMEILQ

-259 IFNYSIGCGAV
+259 IFNYNIGCGALSSEV
-270 ANENYHSEFTDQ
+270 YHSEFIDQ

-288 LRTIQGMPNVSLD
+288 LRTMQGMPNVSLD
-301 WIGNQVSVRAATNSE
+301 WIGNQVSVRAATNAE

-403 RAPRVILKVKGHA
+403 RAPHVILKVTGHA
-416 DAQGSEAENK
+416 DAQGREAENK

-438 YLVQK
+438 YLVGK
-443 GVDPAQLQAV
+443 GVNPAQLQAV

-487 VREVDNEGVVEKKA
+487 VREVDDEGVVEKTGN
-501 S
+501 

>member
-1 MVTLM
+1 MVTIM
-6 NTDLI
+6 NIDFI

-41 PVLLSI
+41 PIFLSI

-52 AWIESLAQQLNP
+52 AWIENLGQQLNP
-64 KIDELFNN
+64 KIHELFNA
-72 NPTLKQ
+72 NPALKQ
-78 QFLAQL
+78 QFLDQL
-84 DSTAPQDEIEQ
+84 DQSAPQDEIEH
-95 TLNRAIVPI
+95 TLNRSIVPT
-104 MNFLQAEAGAPTAE
+104 MNFLQTEAGASTPE
-118 AVGHL
+118 AISHL
-123 LDTHADSIQRALPVW
+123 LETHADSIQRALPVW

-143 ASLGVSPLAG
+143 AALGVSPLAG
-153 QNLNC
+153 QNLNQE
-158 APGLASEPE
+158 PVLAEQ
-167 AEPLLTEEK
+167 TIIVQEERK
-176 KAVVFWPFI
+176 TGFLWPFI
-185 LLVIIAAIILFFF
+185 IFLILAGLILFLV
-198 RGCLRDD
+198 RSCMQDDVEDSNTQATSEVAVAQPASLR
-205 DPDELRN
+205 L
-212 AQAVSEAAAT
+212 
-222 NPAILK
+222 
-228 ISTGSQ
+228 STGSN
-234 GEIVNCQVQMN
+234 GEIVSCQLQLN
-245 DPKYMQILQ
+245 NPQYMEILQ

-259 IFNYSIGCGAV
+259 IFNYNIGCGALSSEV
-270 ANENYHSEFTDQ
+270 YHSEFIDQ

-288 LRTIQGMPNVSLD
+288 LRTMQGMPNVSLD
-301 WIGNQVSVRAATNSE
+301 WIGNQVSVRAATNAE

-380 DTASTEVPE
+380 DMASTEVPE

-403 RAPRVILKVKGHA
+403 RAPHVILKVTGHA

-438 YLVQK
+438 YLVGK
-443 GVDPAQLQAV
+443 GVNPAQLQAV

-487 VREVDNEGVVEKKA
+487 VREVDDEGVVEKTGN
-501 S
+501 

>member
-1 MVTLM
+1 MVTIM
-6 NTDLI
+6 NIDFI

-41 PVLLSI
+41 PIFLSI
-47 LRARP
+47 LRSRP
-52 AWIESLAQQLNP
+52 AWIENLGQQLNP
-64 KIDELFNN
+64 KIHELFNA
-72 NPTLKQ
+72 NPALKQ
-78 QFLAQL
+78 QFLNQL
-84 DSTAPQDEIEQ
+84 DQSAPQDEIEH
-95 TLNRAIVPI
+95 TLNRSIVPT
-104 MNFLQAEAGAPTAE
+104 MNFLQTEAGASSPE
-118 AVGHL
+118 AISHL
-123 LDTHADSIQRALPVW
+123 LETHADSIQRALPVW

-143 ASLGVSPLAG
+143 AALGVSPLAG
-153 QNLNC
+153 QNLNQE
-158 APGLASEPE
+158 PVLAEQ
-167 AEPLLTEEK
+167 TIIVQEERK
-176 KAVVFWPFI
+176 TGFLWPFI
-185 LLVIIAAIILFFF
+185 IFLILAGLILFLV
-198 RGCLRDD
+198 RSCMQ
-205 DPDELRN
+205 DEVEDSN
-212 AQAVSEAAAT
+212 TQATSEVAAAQ
-222 NPAILK
+222 PASLRL
-228 ISTGSQ
+228 STGSN
-234 GEIVNCQVQMN
+234 GEIVSCQLQLN
-245 DPKYMQILQ
+245 NPQYMEILQ

-259 IFNYSIGCGAV
+259 IFNYNIGCGALSSEV
-270 ANENYHSEFTDQ
+270 YHSEFIDQ

-288 LRTIQGMPNVSLD
+288 LRTMQGMPNVSLD
-301 WIGNQVSVRAATNSE
+301 WIGNQVSVRAATNAE

-403 RAPRVILKVKGHA
+403 RAPHVILKVTGHA

-438 YLVQK
+438 YLVGK
-443 GVDPAQLQAV
+443 GVNPAQLQAV

-487 VREVDNEGVVEKKA
+487 VREVDDEGVVEKTGN
-501 S
+501 

>member
-1 MVTLM
+1 MVTIM
-6 NTDLI
+6 NIDFI

-41 PVLLSI
+41 PIFLSI

-52 AWIESLAQQLNP
+52 AWIENLGQQLNP
-64 KIDELFNN
+64 KIHELFNA
-72 NPTLKQ
+72 NPALKQ
-78 QFLAQL
+78 QFLDQV
-84 DSTAPQDEIEQ
+84 DQSAPQDEIEH
-95 TLNRAIVPI
+95 TLNRSIVPT
-104 MNFLQAEAGAPTAE
+104 MNFLQTEAGASSPE
-118 AVGHL
+118 AISHL
-123 LDTHADSIQRALPVW
+123 LETHADSIQRALPVW

-143 ASLGVSPLAG
+143 AALGVSPLAG
-153 QNLNC
+153 QNLNQE
-158 APGLASEPE
+158 PVLAEQ
-167 AEPLLTEEK
+167 TIIVQEERK
-176 KAVVFWPFI
+176 TGFLWPFI
-185 LLVIIAAIILFFF
+185 IFLILAGLILFLV
-198 RGCLRDD
+198 RSCMQDD
-205 DPDELRN
+205 VEDSN
-212 AQAVSEAAAT
+212 TQATSEVAAAQ
-222 NPAILK
+222 PASLRL
-228 ISTGSQ
+228 STGSN
-234 GEIVNCQVQMN
+234 GEIVSCQLQLN
-245 DPKYMQILQ
+245 NPQYMEILQ

-259 IFNYSIGCGAV
+259 IFNYNIGCGALSSEV
-270 ANENYHSEFTDQ
+270 YHSEFIDQ

-301 WIGNQVSVRAATNSE
+301 WIGNQVSVRAATNAE

-403 RAPRVILKVKGHA
+403 RAPHVILKVTGHA

-438 YLVQK
+438 YLVGK
-443 GVDPAQLQAV
+443 GVNPAQLQAV

-487 VREVDNEGVVEKKA
+487 VREVDDEGVVEKTGN
-501 S
+501 

>member
-1 MVTLM
+1 MVTIM
-6 NTDLI
+6 NIDFI

-41 PVLLSI
+41 PIFLSI

-52 AWIESLAQQLNP
+52 AWIENLGQQLNP
-64 KIDELFNN
+64 KIHELFNA
-72 NPTLKQ
+72 NPALKQ
-78 QFLAQL
+78 QFLDQV
-84 DSTAPQDEIEQ
+84 DQSAPQDEIEH
-95 TLNRAIVPI
+95 TLNRSIVPT
-104 MNFLQAEAGAPTAE
+104 MNFLQTEAGASSPE
-118 AVGHL
+118 AISHL
-123 LDTHADSIQRALPVW
+123 LETHADSIQRALPVW

-143 ASLGVSPLAG
+143 AALGVSPLAG
-153 QNLNC
+153 QNLNQE
-158 APGLASEPE
+158 PVLAEQ
-167 AEPLLTEEK
+167 TIIVQEERK
-176 KAVVFWPFI
+176 TGFLWPFI
-185 LLVIIAAIILFFF
+185 IFLILAGLILFLV
-198 RGCLRDD
+198 RSCMQDDVEDSNTQATSEVAAVQPASLR
-205 DPDELRN
+205 L
-212 AQAVSEAAAT
+212 
-222 NPAILK
+222 
-228 ISTGSQ
+228 STGSN
-234 GEIVNCQVQMN
+234 GEIVSCQLQLN
-245 DPKYMQILQ
+245 NPQYMEILQ

-259 IFNYSIGCGAV
+259 IFNYNIGCGALSS
-270 ANENYHSEFTDQ
+270 EIYHSEFIDQ
-282 DTIPTV
+282 DTIPSV
-288 LRTIQGMPNVSLD
+288 LKALQGMPNVSLD
-301 WIGNQVSVRAATNSE
+301 WIGNQVSVRAATNAE

-330 VTVVTQQPL
+330 VTVVAQQPL

-403 RAPRVILKVKGHA
+403 RAPHVILKVTGHA

-438 YLVQK
+438 YLVGK
-443 GVDPAQLQAV
+443 GVNPAQLQAV

-487 VREVDNEGVVEKKA
+487 VREVDDEGVVEKTGN
-501 S
+501 

>member
-1 MVTLM
+1 MVTIM
-6 NTDLI
+6 NIDFI

-41 PVLLSI
+41 PIFLSI
-47 LRARP
+47 LRSRP
-52 AWIESLAQQLNP
+52 AWIENLGQQLNP
-64 KIDELFNN
+64 KIHELFNA
-72 NPTLKQ
+72 NPALKQ
-78 QFLAQL
+78 QFLDQV
-84 DSTAPQDEIEQ
+84 DQSAPQDEIEH
-95 TLNRAIVPI
+95 TLNRSIVPT
-104 MNFLQAEAGAPTAE
+104 MNFLQTEAGASSPE
-118 AVGHL
+118 AISHL
-123 LDTHADSIQRALPVW
+123 LETHADSIQRTLPVW

-143 ASLGVSPLAG
+143 AALGVSPLAG
-153 QNLNC
+153 QNLNQE
-158 APGLASEPE
+158 PVLAEQ
-167 AEPLLTEEK
+167 TIIVQEERK
-176 KAVVFWPFI
+176 TGFLWPFI
-185 LLVIIAAIILFFF
+185 IFLILAGLILFLV
-198 RGCLRDD
+198 RSCMQDD
-205 DPDELRN
+205 VEDSN
-212 AQAVSEAAAT
+212 TQATSEVAAAQ
-222 NPAILK
+222 PASLRL
-228 ISTGSQ
+228 STGSN
-234 GEIVNCQVQMN
+234 GEIVSCQLQLN
-245 DPKYMQILQ
+245 NPQYMEILQ

-259 IFNYSIGCGAV
+259 IFNYNIGCGALSSEV
-270 ANENYHSEFTDQ
+270 YHSEFTDQ

-301 WIGNQVSVRAATNSE
+301 WIGNQVSVRAATNAE

-403 RAPRVILKVKGHA
+403 RAPHVILKVTGHA

-438 YLVQK
+438 YLVGK
-443 GVDPAQLQAV
+443 GVNPAQLQAV

-487 VREVDNEGVVEKKA
+487 VREVDDEGVVEKTGN
-501 S
+501 

>member
-1 MVTLM
+1 MVTIM
-6 NTDLI
+6 NIDFI

-41 PVLLSI
+41 PIFLSI

-52 AWIESLAQQLNP
+52 AWIENLGQQLNP
-64 KIDELFNN
+64 KIHELFNA
-72 NPTLKQ
+72 NPALKQ
-78 QFLAQL
+78 QFLDQV
-84 DSTAPQDEIEQ
+84 DQSAPQDEIEH
-95 TLNRAIVPI
+95 TLNRSIVPT
-104 MNFLQAEAGAPTAE
+104 MNFLQTEAGASSPE
-118 AVGHL
+118 AISHL
-123 LDTHADSIQRALPVW
+123 LETHADSIQRALPVW

-143 ASLGVSPLAG
+143 AALGVSTLAG
-153 QNLNC
+153 QNLNQE
-158 APGLASEPE
+158 PVLAEQ
-167 AEPLLTEEK
+167 TIIVQEERK
-176 KAVVFWPFI
+176 TGFLWPFI
-185 LLVIIAAIILFFF
+185 IFLILAGLILFLV
-198 RGCLRDD
+198 RSCMQDD
-205 DPDELRN
+205 VEDSN
-212 AQAVSEAAAT
+212 TQATSEVAAAQ
-222 NPAILK
+222 PASLRL
-228 ISTGSQ
+228 STGSN
-234 GEIVNCQVQMN
+234 GEIVSCQLQLN
-245 DPKYMQILQ
+245 NPQYMEILQ

-259 IFNYSIGCGAV
+259 IFNYNIGCGALSSEV
-270 ANENYHSEFTDQ
+270 YHSEFIDQ

-288 LRTIQGMPNVSLD
+288 LRTMQGMPNVSLD
-301 WIGNQVSVRAATNSE
+301 WIGNQVSVRAATNAE

-403 RAPRVILKVKGHA
+403 RAPHVILKVTGHA

-438 YLVQK
+438 YLVGK
-443 GVDPAQLQAV
+443 GVNPAQLQAV

-487 VREVDNEGVVEKKA
+487 VREVDDEGVVEKTGN
-501 S
+501 

>member
-1 MVTLM
+1 MVTIM
-6 NTDLI
+6 NIDFI

-41 PVLLSI
+41 PIFLSI
-47 LRARP
+47 LRSRP
-52 AWIESLAQQLNP
+52 AWIENLGQQLNP
-64 KIDELFNN
+64 KIHELFNA
-72 NPTLKQ
+72 NPALKQ
-78 QFLAQL
+78 QFLDQV
-84 DSTAPQDEIEQ
+84 DQSAPQDEIEH
-95 TLNRAIVPI
+95 TLNRSIVPT
-104 MNFLQAEAGAPTAE
+104 MNFLQTEAGASSPE
-118 AVGHL
+118 AISHL
-123 LDTHADSIQRALPVW
+123 LETHADSIQRALPVW

-143 ASLGVSPLAG
+143 AALGVSPLAG
-153 QNLNC
+153 QNLNQE
-158 APGLASEPE
+158 PVLAEQ
-167 AEPLLTEEK
+167 TIIVQEERK
-176 KAVVFWPFI
+176 TGFLWPFI
-185 LLVIIAAIILFFF
+185 IFLILAGLILFLV
-198 RGCLRDD
+198 RSCMQDD
-205 DPDELRN
+205 VEDSN
-212 AQAVSEAAAT
+212 TQATSEVAAAQ
-222 NPAILK
+222 PASLRL
-228 ISTGSQ
+228 STGSN
-234 GEIVNCQVQMN
+234 GEIVSCQLQLN
-245 DPKYMQILQ
+245 NPQYMEILQ

-259 IFNYSIGCGAV
+259 IFNYNIGCGALSSEV
-270 ANENYHSEFTDQ
+270 YHSEFTDQ

-288 LRTIQGMPNVSLD
+288 LRTMQGMPNVSLD
-301 WIGNQVSVRAATNSE
+301 WIGNQVSVRAATNAE

-403 RAPRVILKVKGHA
+403 RAPHVILKVTGHA

-438 YLVQK
+438 YLVGK
-443 GVDPAQLQAV
+443 GVNPAQLQAV

-487 VREVDNEGVVEKKA
+487 VREVDDEGVVEKTGN
-501 S
+501 

>member
-1 MVTLM
+1 MVTIM
-6 NTDLI
+6 NIDFI
-11 ERLKSDVTA
+11 ERLKSDVTT

-41 PVLLSI
+41 PIFLSI
-47 LRARP
+47 LRSRP
-52 AWIESLAQQLNP
+52 AWIENLGQQLNP
-64 KIDELFNN
+64 KIHELFNA
-72 NPTLKQ
+72 NPALKQ
-78 QFLAQL
+78 QFLDQV
-84 DSTAPQDEIEQ
+84 DQSAPQDEIEH
-95 TLNRAIVPI
+95 TLNRSIVPT
-104 MNFLQAEAGAPTAE
+104 MNFLQTEAGASSPE
-118 AVGHL
+118 AISHL
-123 LDTHADSIQRALPVW
+123 LETHADSIQRALPLW

-143 ASLGVSPLAG
+143 AALGVSPLAG
-153 QNLNC
+153 QNLNQE
-158 APGLASEPE
+158 PVLAEQ
-167 AEPLLTEEK
+167 TIIVQEERK
-176 KAVVFWPFI
+176 TGFLWPFI
-185 LLVIIAAIILFFF
+185 IFLILAGLILFLV
-198 RGCLRDD
+198 RSCMQDD
-205 DPDELRN
+205 VEDSN
-212 AQAVSEAAAT
+212 TQATSEVAAAQ
-222 NPAILK
+222 PASLRL
-228 ISTGSQ
+228 STGSN
-234 GEIVNCQVQMN
+234 GEIVSCQLQLN
-245 DPKYMQILQ
+245 NPQYMEILQ

-259 IFNYSIGCGAV
+259 IFNYNIGCGALSSEV
-270 ANENYHSEFTDQ
+270 YHSEFIDQ

-288 LRTIQGMPNVSLD
+288 LRTMQGMPNVSLD
-301 WIGNQVSVRAATNSE
+301 WIGNQVSVRAATNAE

-403 RAPRVILKVKGHA
+403 RAPHVILKVTGHA

-438 YLVQK
+438 YLVGK
-443 GVDPAQLQAV
+443 GVNPAQLQAV

-487 VREVDNEGVVEKKA
+487 VREVDDEGVVEKTGN
-501 S
+501 